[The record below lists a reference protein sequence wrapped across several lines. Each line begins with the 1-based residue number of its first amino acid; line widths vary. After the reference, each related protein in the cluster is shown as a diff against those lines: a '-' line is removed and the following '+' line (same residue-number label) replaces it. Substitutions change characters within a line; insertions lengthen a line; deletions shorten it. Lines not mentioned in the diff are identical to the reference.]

1 MQQQTHEVL
10 TNGLGSFAQ
19 VSPDYELAPVG
30 LASMRQQAQRLAEH
44 GRNGDIYVVHAAE
57 GETVIPVEVL
67 DANPMVKELLFEQ
80 MRDMGLDPGR
90 YMVGNDLN
98 SLNPE
103 TGMPEFFFKSIFKG
117 IGKVIKKV
125 VKVVKKFAPIV
136 LPIAAAAFGIPFLGP
151 AFGAGTFGASFVG
164 SGIGSL
170 LGGDSIGTAFKK
182 AAIGGGLASLGGFA
196 KGAFSST
203 GTALGGLEGSFTGST
218 PVFGAPG
225 TASAGQQIGVNVAAS
240 PGGAKSIFG
249 ATDASRAGGEA
260 SKAQFGEF
268 RKGNIF
274 KGAFGGT
281 FGETGQGT
289 PGFVQ
294 DPSYVVPNES
304 AYQYGTGNV
313 MSDPSRVET
322 ITAPIQKAPSV
333 SDLATSPD
341 YSTAFD
347 SLKNVKLA
355 PKPGETLFGSE
366 GLNKFWNNLR
376 GGPDFTGKNVLESA
390 GITDKAFGGFTPGQQ
405 TALKAQA
412 AKIAA
417 GASPTALRAAV
428 APFAAGAGILG
439 LTSALGGFETGGD
452 DDNGQRDRDFRKR
465 FDDMKYGRNNVYK
478 SNQKDYDVILYPS
491 DNYNN
496 NGLDKYGRRIRK
508 FANGGATFDPF
519 SYTPQSL
526 GPSYTPPLSYRDSR
540 SIFNPS
546 FGPTPAPVPPAL
558 DFQSSYEPLDVKP
571 WLPPEYTPTEYF
583 PENTAYDPDDHS
595 VSLFDE
601 GDYEPEKIPG
611 DDEDDDDGLV
621 GDDSIPVKPL
631 FFFDDGDDGDGGGD
645 DGGDDGGGS
654 GGGDD
659 GGGDDGDDADGSEGS
674 SSGGGD
680 DGGGDDGGG
689 DDGGGDDGGGSGG
702 GGGDDG
708 GDDSDGDYA
717 DGGYIG
723 QESRPRAQML
733 VEGPGTERSDD
744 IPAMLSDGE
753 FVLNARSVR
762 GADPTGQGNRYLGA
776 QNLYRMMRDF
786 EMRA

>member
-30 LASMRQQAQRLAEH
+30 LASMQQQAQRLAEH

-125 VKVVKKFAPIV
+125 VKVVKKVAPIV

-182 AAIGGGLASLGGFA
+182 AAIGGGLASLTGFA

-225 TASAGQQIGVNVAAS
+225 TEFAGQRIGVNVAAS

-249 ATDASRAGGEA
+249 ASDASRAGGEA
-260 SKAQFGEF
+260 SNVQFNKIKQGDFFE
-268 RKGNIF
+268 
-274 KGAFGGT
+274 GATQGLT
-281 FGETGQGT
+281 GETGEGGPGYLANTSFTTGT
-289 PGFVQ
+289 PPTTAG
-294 DPSYVVPNES
+294 
-304 AYQYGTGNV
+304 ATTAGATTAGTTPAGV
-313 MSDPSRVET
+313 G
-322 ITAPIQKAPSV
+322 SV
-333 SDLATSPD
+333 SKLAAPTD

-347 SLKNVKLA
+347 SLSNAKLA

-390 GITDKAFGGFTPGQQ
+390 GITDKAFGAFTPGQQ

-452 DDNGQRDRDFRKR
+452 DDNGQADRDYRKR

-478 SNQKDYDVILYPS
+478 SNQEDYDVILFPS

-546 FGPTPAPVPPAL
+546 FSPTPAPVPTAL

-631 FFFDDGDDGDGGGD
+631 VFFDDEQPDD
-645 DGGDDGGGS
+645 S
-654 GGGDD
+654 
-659 GGGDDGDDADGSEGS
+659 DDADNSGTEDDDAGAPADGNESQDDSE
-674 SSGGGD
+674 D
-680 DGGGDDGGG
+680 NEDGGP
-689 DDGGGDDGGGSGG
+689 SGG
-702 GGGDDG
+702 GGGGSGDDDDTDSG
-708 GDDSDGDYA
+708 GDDSGQGEA

-723 QESRPRAQML
+723 EESRPRAQML

-776 QNLYRMMRDF
+776 QNLYKMMRDF